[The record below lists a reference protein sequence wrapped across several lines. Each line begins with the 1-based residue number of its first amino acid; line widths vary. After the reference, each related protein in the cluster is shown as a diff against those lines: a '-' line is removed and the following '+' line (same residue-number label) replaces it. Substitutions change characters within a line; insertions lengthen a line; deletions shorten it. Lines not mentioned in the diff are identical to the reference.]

1 MKIKLFV
8 ILIIFIHL
16 FFVTS
21 CKEEDSV
28 SPEDINYRQEMRNF
42 VTGISKYAK
51 SKNPEFNIV
60 PQNGQELATFTGESE
75 DEPILEYLDVIDA
88 TGREDLFYGYVEDN
102 VETPEEDKNYLI
114 DLCKIFEENN
124 VEVLA
129 IDYCSTHT
137 KMDNSYKQNEQNGF
151 ISFAADKRELNNIPN
166 YPLKPY
172 NENSF
177 NITQISQAKNFLYLI
192 NSENFSTKQDFISAV
207 TATNYDLLVMDL
219 FHNEIAFTPDEINQ
233 LKIKQ
238 NGGTRLVICYMSIGE
253 AEDYRFYWQTSW
265 GSNKPDWLEKENPF
279 WEGNYKV
286 KYWNSDWKNIIYGN
300 QNSYLDLIL
309 NANFDGVYLD
319 IIDAYE
325 YYEEL

>member
-8 ILIIFIHL
+8 ILIISIHL
-16 FFVTS
+16 FLVTG

-42 VTGISKYAK
+42 VTEISKYAK

-60 PQNGQELATFTGESE
+60 PQNGQELATLTGESE

-124 VEVLA
+124 VKVLA

-172 NENSF
+172 NENS
-177 NITQISQAKNFLYLI
+177 IDIAQISQAKNFLYLI

-253 AEDYRFYWQTSW
+253 AEDYRFYWKTSW
-265 GSNKPDWLEKENPF
+265 SSDKPDWLDKENPF

>member
-8 ILIIFIHL
+8 ILIISIHL
-16 FFVTS
+16 FFVSS

-42 VTGISKYAK
+42 VTEISKYAK

-60 PQNGQELATFTGESE
+60 PQNGQELATLTGESE

-124 VEVLA
+124 VKVLA

-151 ISFAADKRELNNIPN
+151 ISFAADNRELNNIPN
-166 YPLKPY
+166 YPEKPY
-172 NENSF
+172 NENSI

-265 GSNKPDWLEKENPF
+265 SSDKPDWLDKENPF

>member
-8 ILIIFIHL
+8 ILIISIHL
-16 FFVTS
+16 FLVTG

-42 VTGISKYAK
+42 VTEISKYAK

-60 PQNGQELATFTGESE
+60 PQNGQELATLTGESE

-124 VEVLA
+124 VKVLA

-151 ISFAADKRELNNIPN
+151 ISFAADNRELNNIPN
-166 YPLKPY
+166 YPEKPY
-172 NENSF
+172 NENSI

-253 AEDYRFYWQTSW
+253 AEDYRFYWKTSW
-265 GSNKPDWLEKENPF
+265 SSDKPDWLDKENPF

>member
-42 VTGISKYAK
+42 VTEISKYAK

-60 PQNGQELATFTGESE
+60 PQNGQELATLTGESE

-124 VEVLA
+124 VKVLA

-151 ISFAADKRELNNIPN
+151 ISFAADNRELNNIPN
-166 YPLKPY
+166 YPEKPY
-172 NENSF
+172 NENSI

-253 AEDYRFYWQTSW
+253 AEDYRFYWKTSW
-265 GSNKPDWLEKENPF
+265 SSDKPDWLDKENPF